1 MGKWSIRKRERMTAE
16 EKREELVAEIVR
28 LRQEQGLTQ
37 KQLEQL
43 SGVKQPIIARMET
56 GTNIPQ
62 LSTMIKLLVPLGKTL
77 AIVPLE
83 QH

>member
-1 MGKWSIRKRERMTAE
+1 MKAEEERERI
-16 EKREELVAEIVR
+16 VAEIVK

-62 LSTMIKLLVPLGKTL
+62 LSTIMKLLAPLGKTL

-83 QH
+83 RES

>member
-1 MGKWSIRKRERMTAE
+1 MTAE
-16 EKREELVAEIVR
+16 EKREDLIAEIIK

-56 GTNIPQ
+56 GANIPQ
-62 LSTMIKLLVPLGKTL
+62 LSTIIKLLVPLGKTL
-77 AIVPLE
+77 AVV
-83 QH
+83 

>member
-1 MGKWSIRKRERMTAE
+1 MTVE
-16 EKREELVAEIVR
+16 EKREELVAEVIR

-56 GTNIPQ
+56 RENIPQ
-62 LSTMIKLLVPLGKTL
+62 LSTVIKLLMPLGKTL
-77 AIVPLE
+77 AVVPLNNE
-83 QH
+83 

>member
-1 MGKWSIRKRERMTAE
+1 MTAE
-16 EKREELVAEIVR
+16 KKREELVAEIIK

-56 GTNIPQ
+56 GANIPQ
-62 LSTMIKLLVPLGKTL
+62 LSTIIKLLVPLGKTL
-77 AIVPLE
+77 AVVPLE
-83 QH
+83 SEQIR